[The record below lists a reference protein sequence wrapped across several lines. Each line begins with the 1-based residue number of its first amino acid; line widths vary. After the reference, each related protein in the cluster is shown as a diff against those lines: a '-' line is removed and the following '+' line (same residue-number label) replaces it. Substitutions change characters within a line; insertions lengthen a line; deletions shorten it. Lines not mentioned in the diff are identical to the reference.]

1 MAKGSADY
9 KATGVHD
16 LTPMN
21 SDIQITRDAADGTE
35 ALLVAVPLA
44 LRSSISIQ
52 VDAAATASIFI
63 GPPTV
68 TIANGWEIE
77 PGGSYDADLGPDVVL
92 EVITDGTSVAYQ
104 VMELG

>member
-1 MAKGSADY
+1 MGKGTGDY
-9 KATGVHD
+9 GATGVND

-21 SDIQITRDAADGTE
+21 SDIQITRATATGTE
-35 ALLVAVPLA
+35 ANLVTTPLA

-52 VDAAATASIFI
+52 VDDTATASIFI

-68 TIANGWEIE
+68 TTANGWEIK

-104 VMELG
+104 VLELG